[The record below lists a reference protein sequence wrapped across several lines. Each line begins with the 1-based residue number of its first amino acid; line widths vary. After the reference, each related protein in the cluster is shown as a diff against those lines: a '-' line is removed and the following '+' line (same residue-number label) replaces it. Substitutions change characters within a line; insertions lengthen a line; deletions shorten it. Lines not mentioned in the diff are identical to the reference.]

1 MSESSVADTVT
12 DTVTG
17 VADTVVD
24 TIKDNELTTG
34 VLNAGTWVADN
45 QELLI
50 QYGVNILSA
59 LVILFIGN
67 IITKSIANG
76 VAKMLRRKDMDE
88 AVVEFLHSLVRYLLF
103 VIVLIAALGRVGVQT
118 ASVVAVI
125 GAAGLAVGL
134 ALQGSLSNFAAG
146 VLIVA
151 FRPFKSGDFVE
162 IGGVSGSVE
171 SIQVFSTILN
181 TPDNKMVVVPN
192 ASVIGGPITNYS
204 RHKTRRIDLVIGV
217 SYDADLKHTKAV
229 LNRVIE
235 ADDRILKDPE
245 PTVGVLALADSSVN
259 FAVRPWVKTSDYWAV
274 YFDLMQA
281 IKEELDKENIGIPY
295 PQMDVHLNK
304 VLEQQ

>member
-1 MSESSVADTVT
+1 MSESVAETVT
-12 DTVTG
+12 DTV
-17 VADTVVD
+17 VE
-24 TIKDNELTTG
+24 TIKDNELTNG

-59 LVILFIGN
+59 LLILFIGN
-67 IITKSIANG
+67 MITKGIANG
-76 VAKMLRRKDMDE
+76 VAKVLRKKDMDE

-103 VIVLIAALGRVGVQT
+103 VIVLIAALGRIGVQT

-192 ASVIGGPITNYS
+192 SSVIGGAITNYS
-204 RHKTRRIDLVIGV
+204 RHATRRIDFVIGV

-229 LNRVIE
+229 LTRVVE
-235 ADDRILKDPE
+235 AEDRILKDPA
-245 PTVGVLALADSSVN
+245 PTIGVLTLADSSVN
-259 FAVRPWVKTSDYWAV
+259 FAVRPWVKTEDYWGV
-274 YFDLMQA
+274 YFDLLQA

-304 VLEQQ
+304 LES

>member
-1 MSESSVADTVT
+1 MSESVAETVT
-12 DTVTG
+12 DTV
-17 VADTVVD
+17 VE
-24 TIKDNELTTG
+24 TIKDNELTNG

-59 LVILFIGN
+59 LLILFIGN
-67 IITKSIANG
+67 MITKGIANG
-76 VAKMLRRKDMDE
+76 VAKVLRKKDMDE

-103 VIVLIAALGRVGVQT
+103 VIVLIAALGRIGVQT

-192 ASVIGGPITNYS
+192 SSVIGGAITNYS
-204 RHKTRRIDLVIGV
+204 RHATRRIDLVIGV

-229 LNRVIE
+229 LTRVIE
-235 ADDRILKDPE
+235 AEDRILKDPA
-245 PTVGVLALADSSVN
+245 PTIGVLTLADSSVN
-259 FAVRPWVKTSDYWAV
+259 FAVRPWVKTDDYWGV
-274 YFDLMQA
+274 YFDLLQA

-304 VLEQQ
+304 IGS

>member
-1 MSESSVADTVT
+1 M
-12 DTVTG
+12 
-17 VADTVVD
+17 
-24 TIKDNELTTG
+24 KDNELTTG

-304 VLEQQ
+304 VLEQK

>member
-1 MSESSVADTVT
+1 MTESVAE
-12 DTVTG
+12 
-17 VADTVVD
+17 TVVE
-24 TIKDNELTTG
+24 TIKDNELTSG
-34 VLNAGTWVADN
+34 VLNAGAWVADN

-50 QYGVNILSA
+50 QYGVNIISA
-59 LVILFIGN
+59 LLILFIGN
-67 IITKSIANG
+67 LVVKAIANG
-76 VAKMLRRKDMDE
+76 VAKVLRKKQIDD

-146 VLIVA
+146 VLIVG
-151 FRPFKSGDFVE
+151 FRPFKSGDYVE

-192 ASVIGGPITNYS
+192 AAVIGGPITNYS

-217 SYDADLKHTKAV
+217 SYDADLKHTKEV
-229 LNRVIE
+229 LTRVIE
-235 ADDRILKDPE
+235 ADDRILKDPA

-259 FAVRPWVKTSDYWAV
+259 FAVRPWVKTSDYWGV

-304 VLEQQ
+304 IDG